1 MSKISPA
8 LLSIP
13 AAAYLLGSIPFG
25 LLLTRLFGGGDVR
38 KSGSGNIGATNV
50 ARVAGT
56 LPGILTLLFD
66 VAKGA
71 AAVWLAGRVS
81 NESATWMMIAALA
94 TLLGHCFPIWLKFR
108 GGKGVATAAGAFLVL
123 CPAALLG
130 SVILFL
136 LVVFFWRYISLASI
150 SAADLYSL
158 GAASRAAA
166 DRHFWRAGRGG
177 DHHLQT
183 RRQHPA
189 AGARRRAKIFLRQKE
204 RRRVSRIAILG
215 GGSWGT
221 ALAIVLARARRKHDI
236 SLWIRDPALAE
247 SVQRDRENFSYLP
260 GHRLAPEISVT
271 CEIHD
276 AISGAQILVGAIPTA
291 HARAVYSTAAKGASP
306 RAAFVSAAKG
316 LEPATHKIGRAHV

>member
-8 LLSIP
+8 FLSIP

-130 SVILFL
+130 SVILFI
-136 LVVFFWRYISLASI
+136 LVVAFWRYVSLGSM
-150 SAADLYSL
+150 SAAASMPLLIYFFWAPHHAPPL
-158 GAASRAAA
+158 AVTFGALAAA
-166 DRHFWRAGRGG
+166 
-177 DHHLQT
+177 
-183 RRQHPA
+183 
-189 AGARRRAKIFLRQKE
+189 
-204 RRRVSRIAILG
+204 
-215 GGSWGT
+215 
-221 ALAIVLARARRKHDI
+221 VLIIYKHDANI
-236 SLWIRDPALAE
+236 QRL
-247 SVQRDRENFSYLP
+247 VQGEEPKFSFSKK
-260 GHRLAPEISVT
+260 R
-271 CEIHD
+271 
-276 AISGAQILVGAIPTA
+276 GAG
-291 HARAVYSTAAKGASP
+291 
-306 RAAFVSAAKG
+306 
-316 LEPATHKIGRAHV
+316 